1 MIIVLLITNIILL
14 ILQRRTQMA
23 AIDNLNQAVVKL
35 VEAINNLNIPVS
47 NDVSI
52 QQAADNIVSATEALK
67 AKVA

>member
-1 MIIVLLITNIILL
+1 
-14 ILQRRTQMA
+14 MA